1 MDTDNPCESSLSL
14 ATHDEAMVKTGQDQ
28 LSTNRKGKKQVT
40 FDDGVQLF
48 TYVEPGYFDKS
59 WKKLKAKGAS
69 DKGITVDELNKLTI
83 FSSNNLPHISI
94 STSRPRLT
102 SRVASKPA

>member
-28 LSTNRKGKKQVT
+28 LSTDRKGKKQVT

-48 TYVEPGYFDKS
+48 TYIEPGY
-59 WKKLKAKGAS
+59 
-69 DKGITVDELNKLTI
+69 
-83 FSSNNLPHISI
+83 
-94 STSRPRLT
+94 
-102 SRVASKPA
+102 

>member
-28 LSTNRKGKKQVT
+28 LSTDRKGKKQVT

-48 TYVEPGYFDKS
+48 TYIEPGYFDKS
-59 WKKLKAKGAS
+59 WKRMEAKGGS

-83 FSSNNLPHISI
+83 FSSHNWPHI